1 MEAQGQQGLL
11 VQQVHK
17 VTLVRKDWQGQQV
30 LQGQQAQMEV
40 QDQQG
45 LLVLLGQQVQQV
57 HKVMLALKV

>member
-11 VQQVHK
+11 EQQVRK
-17 VTLVRKDWQGQQV
+17 VTLVRKDWQVQQV
-30 LQGQQAQMEV
+30 LQGQQAQMEA

-45 LLVLLGQQVQQV
+45 LLGLLVQQG